1 MTYIPDDGWR
11 RRGREPVVPNR
22 GLPLTSANRNA
33 DFTAIDAF
41 EVDSHFG
48 LGPADNRLLTYWRIV
63 YTRRWLVLSIFI
75 AAILIGVAVTLLA
88 TPLYS
93 ASATLEI
100 NREAPKIVNV
110 QDAQP
115 TEVDTTDDEFFET
128 QYALL
133 KSRSLAER
141 VANALNLADNQAFL
155 TQFNGGGGSA
165 LMSLIAPGA
174 GARSNASR
182 AVRQSSAVALVQ
194 EHLTITPV
202 RGSRVVAVSY
212 ESPSPTIAAW
222 IANAA
227 AENFITATI
236 DRRFQA
242 NAYAKTFLEQRLAE
256 VKQKL
261 EDSEKGLV
269 DYAESERIINV
280 AGPPA
285 QDATGGTGP
294 GRSIETSDLVALD
307 AELDAAK
314 GERIAAQ
321 ERWSHARSAA
331 GLNDPEVLGNATIT
345 TLQNARAELAAK
357 YAQDLGKF
365 TPDYPT
371 MIQTKAQI
379 AELDKEISTQ
389 SETIKGSL
397 KTAYDT
403 ALGRE
408 AALLAQVN
416 GLKGTLLD
424 QDKRSIQY
432 NILQRDV
439 DTNRTLYDGLLQRY
453 KEIGVA
459 GGIGTN
465 NISVVDKANPP
476 GSPFSPKPLHNIA
489 LAAAIGLAL
498 GLLAAFGLELMDESV
513 RSPDDVETKMALP
526 MLGSIPLLSTLAP
539 LDALKDRRSIVS
551 EAYYSA
557 RTALQF
563 STSDGTP
570 RSLVVTSSRPG
581 EGKTTTAM
589 ALALNFARLGLRVL
603 LIDSDLRHPSLH
615 RLLDRPIDRGLTL
628 FLTNSVGLDDIIQT
642 TDYKNLFL
650 TTSGPVPPNPAE
662 LLAGPR
668 FAALLAEAESKFDL
682 VVMDSAPV
690 MGLADAPLIASV
702 AAGTVFVIEA
712 GWTRTALAK
721 IALGRLRAANA
732 RIIGCLLTKF
742 NAKKAGY
749 GYGYGDSYGYG
760 DEAYAYGYAAAD
772 PQTLEPL
779 EPPAVDAA

>member
-1 MTYIPDDGWR
+1 
-11 RRGREPVVPNR
+11 
-22 GLPLTSANRNA
+22 
-33 DFTAIDAF
+33 
-41 EVDSHFG
+41 
-48 LGPADNRLLTYWRIV
+48 
-63 YTRRWLVLSIFI
+63 
-75 AAILIGVAVTLLA
+75 
-88 TPLYS
+88 
-93 ASATLEI
+93 
-100 NREAPKIVNV
+100 
-110 QDAQP
+110 
-115 TEVDTTDDEFFET
+115 
-128 QYALL
+128 
-133 KSRSLAER
+133 
-141 VANALNLADNQAFL
+141 
-155 TQFNGGGGSA
+155 
-165 LMSLIAPGA
+165 
-174 GARSNASR
+174 
-182 AVRQSSAVALVQ
+182 
-194 EHLTITPV
+194 
-202 RGSRVVAVSY
+202 
-212 ESPSPTIAAW
+212 
-222 IANAA
+222 
-227 AENFITATI
+227 
-236 DRRFQA
+236 
-242 NAYAKTFLEQRLAE
+242 
-256 VKQKL
+256 
-261 EDSEKGLV
+261 
-269 DYAESERIINV
+269 
-280 AGPPA
+280 
-285 QDATGGTGP
+285 
-294 GRSIETSDLVALD
+294 
-307 AELDAAK
+307 
-314 GERIAAQ
+314 
-321 ERWSHARSAA
+321 
-331 GLNDPEVLGNATIT
+331 
-345 TLQNARAELAAK
+345 
-357 YAQDLGKF
+357 
-365 TPDYPT
+365 

-379 AELDKEISTQ
+379 AELDKEIAAQ
-389 SETIKGSL
+389 SDTIKGSL

-408 AALLAQVN
+408 AALMAQVN

-465 NISVVDKANPP
+465 NISVVDKANLP
-476 GSPFSPKPLHNIA
+476 GSPFKPKPLHNIA

-498 GLLAAFGLELMDESV
+498 GLLAAFGLEVMDESV
-513 RSPDDVETKMALP
+513 RSPEDVETKMAVP
-526 MLGSIPLLSTLAP
+526 MLGSIPLLGTLTP

-563 STSDGTP
+563 STSDGVP

-589 ALALNFARLGLRVL
+589 ALAMNFARLGLRVL

-615 RLLDRPIDRGLTL
+615 RLLDRPVDRGLTL
-628 FLTNSVGLDDIIQT
+628 FLTNSVGLDEIIQT

-712 GWTRTALAK
+712 GWTRTGLAK

-749 GYGYGDSYGYG
+749 GYGYGDGYGYGYG
-760 DEAYAYGYAAAD
+760 DEAYGYGAVAE
-772 PQTLEPL
+772 PLEPL